1 MTLNFIGSK
10 PEPKKMTSQKCKQK
24 SAFYLQIILSL
35 KRLIDLVRLAMFVVL
50 VVNIRR
56 FLNWPFVQ
64 RYTRRPLKKKIKVIK
79 IEEIIE
85 PAARCSFL

>member
-24 SAFYLQIILSL
+24 SAFCLQIILSL

-64 RYTRRPLKKKIKVIK
+64 RYPRRPLKKKIKVIK

-85 PAARCSFL
+85 PALKV